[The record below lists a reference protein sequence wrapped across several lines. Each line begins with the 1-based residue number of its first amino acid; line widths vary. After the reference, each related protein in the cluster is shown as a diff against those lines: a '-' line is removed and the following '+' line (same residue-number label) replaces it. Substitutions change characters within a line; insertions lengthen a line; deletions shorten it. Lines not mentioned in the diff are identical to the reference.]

1 MNICSERSEQ
11 KKLLKIVSLRGGAK
25 NIVTNKVKEAQP
37 WFAPT
42 GEIFYFGPL
51 MC

>member
-1 MNICSERSEQ
+1 MNICCKRSEQ
-11 KKLLKIVSLRGGAK
+11 KKLLKTVSLHGGAK
-25 NIVTNKVKEAQP
+25 NIVTKVKEAQP
-37 WFAPT
+37 WFEPT

>member
-1 MNICSERSEQ
+1 MNICCERSEQ

-25 NIVTNKVKEAQP
+25 NIVTKEAQP